1 MRLIKF
7 LEAIQSIPPILQGL
21 AAEARK
27 TSSFEEFQRDF
38 LGQIKHGTYWHLTDN
53 PQFTIDPK
61 LGPSDQSSI
70 ATGSMDVGKLMI
82 TSHLEHWEDFYNTD
96 PNTGERVQIRPY
108 AALIDMSNVPRK
120 AYYQVNRGFGNEFF
134 VSDPSS
140 ARMVAVMPIEKAMQ
154 YNEQAHSALP
164 QSQQALEQ
172 FYQQATGKE
181 QVSASVGS
189 NEGERNS
196 EDDPNL
202 EMNPKKIVPKGSAVA
217 DAGTSS
223 GWDWMDA
230 THGYDRGSMNML
242 EAKLVGPHEGRE
254 FGLLISGKKKFAMLS
269 SPELGR
275 SKEKYQKAVQ
285 AGKLIYEK
293 WFHDGHPHD
302 FFAIPGEEW
311 RIEKAKEIY
320 QIASATGPYL
330 TREQHIELGRLLGYT
345 DEEINAFLD
354 RIGTPKITETPYR
367 QASASRR
374 GRGREREDYINTY
387 KNPSM
392 RELGTLSKTS
402 AKGDV
407 SAYLVGNDLVAWPS
421 QGAEHDE
428 IASQFKLPNSAIPLS
443 LLVDRGDRSVL
454 AIVTSHSS
462 GTDWHHNHETANAIR
477 SSGYMSGF
485 SDVEVDYYDSDEVGD
500 WEQPASSYSFEDD
513 ADEAIGTYKT
523 LGDFDKPSM
532 GFKKQA
538 DRRIITNPKL
548 IQRTRDQFARTD
560 HPFNF
565 YFVNFP
571 GYGRHAE
578 TGMVGRDWLDKYL
591 TKASKE
597 IPTDNMHVNIIFVGN
612 QAAEWKPMTPWIMA
626 HRIAHAFQRDSGMG
640 KIHSYEEAAQELR
653 RTTNYIFQQA
663 YGKTAIHPQ
672 KFAGGYGGEREWEKI
687 RLDQRTFKFFWQ
699 NVAIFKSARE
709 GKIRDW
715 FEVIHELFA
724 QYLIT
729 GKIKFNPLPKH
740 ISKQQAFKHAGIY
753 IGFKGNDQDYEY
765 FNGMMED
772 LADGLEAYFDNAIG
786 EATGHFFVM

>member
-7 LEAIQSIPPILQGL
+7 LEAIQSIPSILQGL

-82 TSHLEHWEDFYNTD
+82 TSHLEYWEDFYNTD

-140 ARMVAVMPIEKAMQ
+140 ARVAAVIPIEKAMQ

-202 EMNPKKIVPKGSAVA
+202 KMNPKKIVPKGSALS

-230 THGYDRGSMNML
+230 THGYDRGSMSML
-242 EAKLVGPHEGRE
+242 EAKLLGPHEDRE
-254 FGLLISGKKKFAMLS
+254 FGLLMRGEKKFAMPGFSNLQQ
-269 SPELGR
+269 
-275 SKEKYQKAVQ
+275 SKWQDAVR
-285 AGKLIYEK
+285 AGKLI
-293 WFHDGHPHD
+293 HDRWVHEGYPHN
-302 FFAIPGEEW
+302 FFAVPGHEW
-311 RIEKAKEIY
+311 RIERAKEIY
-320 QIASATGPYL
+320 REATDRQF
-330 TREQHIELGRLLGYT
+330 TAEEHIEFGKLLGYS
-345 DEEINAFLD
+345 DREINAFLN
-354 RIGTPKITETPYR
+354 RIGTRKITEVPYR
-367 QASASRR
+367 RASR
-374 GRGREREDYINTY
+374 ERQEDYIDTY

-392 RELGTLSKTS
+392 RELRTVARTS

-407 SAYLVGNDLVAWPS
+407 SAFLVGDDSVVWPT
-421 QGAEHDE
+421 QAAEHDE
-428 IASQFKLPNSAIPLS
+428 IARQFKLPDSSIPLF
-443 LLVDRGDRSVL
+443 LTVDHTDRSVL
-454 AIVTSHSS
+454 AIVTDFSQY
-462 GTDWHHNHETANAIR
+462 TDWHHHHETANAIR
-477 SSGYMSGF
+477 SNGYMSGF
-485 SDVEVDYYDSDEVGD
+485 SNVEVDYYDSAEVGD

-513 ADEAIGTYKT
+513 ADEAIGAYKT

-612 QAAEWKPMTPWIMA
+612 QAAQWKPMTPWIMA

-672 KFAGGYGGEREWEKI
+672 KFAGGFGGEREWEKI